1 MSLDACNGFL
11 KAMEALNDGCNHVPT
26 YGFFKLPE
34 SASLQKSLAI
44 HFSGL
49 HTPASGSHP
58 PEIWKFELVPL
69 EDWPD
74 RLRKTLHH
82 WFFEQ
87 NYSPADKS
95 GISHKNTVAGFLD
108 LFLPLI
114 GKDAAGFQ
122 LHTHPPD
129 SFWYGC
135 VWEEYAFASETGFWL
150 LHFDF
155 SD

>member
-11 KAMEALNDGCNHVPT
+11 EAMAQLNCGCNHAPT
-26 YGFFKLPE
+26 YGLFKLPE
-34 SASLQKSLAI
+34 ADSLRESLAG

-49 HTPASGSHP
+49 HPS
-58 PEIWKFELVPL
+58 EEWEFELLPL
-69 EDWPD
+69 ENRPD
-74 RLRKTLHH
+74 HLRKRLHH

-87 NYSPADKS
+87 NYSPKDKS
-95 GISHKNTVAGFLD
+95 GISHNNAVAGFLD
-108 LFLPLI
+108 FFLPLI
-114 GKDAAGFQ
+114 GPNAVGFEVQ
-122 LHTHPPD
+122 SHPPD

-135 VWEEYAFASETGFWL
+135 MWEDLAFASETGFWL